1 MPRPSATSTVASAP
15 MGSSE
20 ESSTGPA
27 IARAILQLHQS
38 DIFGTR
44 GHDKPV
50 VPSNQGGAELKE
62 RYKELAKR
70 GDVQIGNEAYQS

>member
-38 DIFGTR
+38 DIPGTR

-50 VPSNQGGAELKE
+50 VPSNQGG
-62 RYKELAKR
+62 
-70 GDVQIGNEAYQS
+70 